1 MANSHMTFGV
11 DLLPRT
17 TNTYNLG
24 NSNQKWNVWIN
35 QINGS
40 TPVTSVNT
48 QTGDVVITAANLGAY
63 VKPNDGIP
71 DIDIASAINW
81 NAKQEP
87 MVILSYG
94 TSTWDDFIDAYNK
107 HAVVY
112 CRASSNS
119 NPASGAQTR
128 LAFMAYVNANP
139 PTTEVEFQYY
149 RSVSSHSATQM
160 SDQVYIYKLNKT
172 NGWSVTV
179 REASLKQL
187 KTGTGLDVAYSGN
200 IATVSPSLVSTTALT
215 NAATAA
221 TETANRVYPV
231 ALDANGKLAV
241 NVPWTGGSTISSIPL
256 ADVTDATNLQA
267 IESAAAGGNTGF
279 LQQIA
284 NGQWTIDS
292 SVITSSNIDD
302 YAEVIVIRIEYNGS
316 NFYVS
321 SIEGPDN
328 SWNHPIIGIYVDNNT
343 SSVHYYRG
351 VNVDIYQ
358 NTLLLVSLTTDNIGE
373 NIIIEGFQVS
383 DMSTANPTLTF
394 ISIPL
399 GTITNSAITIPL
411 SNISS
416 AEDLKLI
423 EALTGQGILKRTSNG
438 WTLTSLGSELS
449 SSNITTALGYTP
461 YDSSNPMGYT
471 SNVGTITGITMNGT
485 SKGTS
490 GVVNLGTVVTDVSDK
505 VSGPATATATHVA
518 TFSNTT
524 GKVIQDSGY
533 TIGTSVPSN
542 AVFTDTTTSVS
553 YSTTPASVNVSTTGA
568 TGSIVLGEAATKQVD
583 STVTSSSTNLPTSAA
598 VATYVQ
604 QNTGSADW
612 ADITYSSMDTTDID
626 YEPGAEYLYN
636 HIRPSNT
643 DTIIGSNV
651 TVTNN
656 GYITAANVTVSQ
668 VNVKGT
674 GAVWQWIP
682 TSTGLELVC
691 APVT

>member
-94 TSTWDDFIDAYNK
+94 TSTWADFVDAYNK

-128 LAFMAYVNANP
+128 LAFMAYINANP

-160 SDQVYIYKLNKT
+160 SDQVYVYKLNKT
-172 NGWSVTV
+172 NGWSVTT

-187 KTGTGLDVAYSGN
+187 QTGTGLDVTYSN
-200 IATVSPSLVSTTALT
+200 NSATISPSLVSTTALA

-221 TETANRVYPV
+221 TEVADRVYPV

-241 NVPWTGGSTISSIPL
+241 NVPWSSDSEISSS
-256 ADVTDATNLQA
+256 DV
-267 IESAAAGGNTGF
+267 
-279 LQQIA
+279 
-284 NGQWTIDS
+284 
-292 SVITSSNIDD
+292 
-302 YAEVIVIRIEYNGS
+302 
-316 NFYVS
+316 
-321 SIEGPDN
+321 
-328 SWNHPIIGIYVDNNT
+328 
-343 SSVHYYRG
+343 
-351 VNVDIYQ
+351 
-358 NTLLLVSLTTDNIGE
+358 
-373 NIIIEGFQVS
+373 
-383 DMSTANPTLTF
+383 
-394 ISIPL
+394 
-399 GTITNSAITIPL
+399 
-411 SNISS
+411 
-416 AEDLKLI
+416 
-423 EALTGQGILKRTSNG
+423 
-438 WTLTSLGSELS
+438 
-449 SSNITTALGYTP
+449 TTALGYTP
-461 YDSSNPMGYT
+461 YNSSNPMGYT
-471 SNVGTITGITMNGT
+471 SNVGTITGITMNGV

-490 GVVNLGTVVTDVSDK
+490 GVVDLGTVITDVSNK

-518 TFSNTT
+518 TFSDTT

-553 YSTTPASVNVSTTGA
+553 YSTTPASVNVSTAGA
-568 TGSIVLGEAATKQVD
+568 TGSVVLGEAATKQVD

-604 QNTGSADW
+604 QNAGSADW
-612 ADITYSSMDTTDID
+612 ADITYGSMDTTDVD
-626 YEPGAEYLYN
+626 YEPGAEYLYS
-636 HIRPSNT
+636 HIRPSYK
-643 DTIIGSNV
+643 DTIIGNDMIV
-651 TVTNN
+651 TYD
-656 GYITAANVTVSQ
+656 GYVTAANVTVSQ

-691 APVT
+691 APTT